1 MSGTAVAACAA
12 AHVSS
17 PFDNGGSHAAA
28 HGGALHSPL
37 RTKEISSPTN
47 MKASAW
53 ELLWSPYYVLLEQ
66 ETTALDQANAQT
78 ANEKCVSLILAF
90 RYGYGKSCKK
100 KSKYYKAVFYFSK
113 KDKYDLT
120 V

>member
-1 MSGTAVAACAA
+1 MPPQKGLKNLNEKERALNNRRHRERVLVLPRFVFCYCTVRYIRRRQIRGLHGMSGTAVAARAA

-17 PFDNGGSHAAA
+17 PFDNGGSHAAT

-53 ELLWSPYYVLLEQ
+53 ELLWSPYYVLLE
-66 ETTALDQANAQT
+66 
-78 ANEKCVSLILAF
+78 
-90 RYGYGKSCKK
+90 
-100 KSKYYKAVFYFSK
+100 
-113 KDKYDLT
+113 
-120 V
+120 